1 MEEWMMGGW
10 SQAGEGKEGP
20 RQREGKKK
28 QVYIIVISAASSGQS
43 LAREQSERFK
53 RWIFQ
58 WVRSPI

>member
-43 LAREQSERFK
+43 LARE
-53 RWIFQ
+53 
-58 WVRSPI
+58 